1 MNNYVELIEA
11 LNRITEAVST
21 HSVLRDF
28 FSTFLATVGSIA
40 AVLAVEAIKE
50 RFFAPRREF
59 KQLRKKVNI
68 LIDSHSRFFTNQIDC
83 KGSGNPLV
91 ERYSS
96 AAESL
101 RELAMELRTFTID
114 AREKQYYGVTI
125 TRIQEASKLLIAL
138 SNSFFTPYGCPDN
151 NINQEN
157 REASAAIKELLGI
170 NPRR

>member
-28 FSTFLATVGSIA
+28 FSTFLATGGSIA
-40 AVLAVEAIKE
+40 AVVAVEAIKE

-68 LIDSHSRFFTNQIDC
+68 LLDSHSRFFTSQIDC
-83 KGSGNPLV
+83 KESGNPLV

-114 AREKQYYGVTI
+114 AKERQYYGVTVA
-125 TRIQEASKLLIAL
+125 RIQEVSKLLIGL

-170 NPRR
+170 DPKK

>member
-83 KGSGNPLV
+83 KENGNPLV

>member
-59 KQLRKKVNI
+59 KQLRKRVNI
-68 LIDSHSRFFTNQIDC
+68 LLGSYSRFFTNQIDC
-83 KGSGNPLV
+83 KERDNPMV
-91 ERYSS
+91 ARYSS
-96 AAESL
+96 
-101 RELAMELRTFTID
+101 TFTVD
-114 AREKQYYGVTI
+114 ARERQYCGITVTNI
-125 TRIQEASKLLIAL
+125 LEASELLIGL
-138 SNSFFTPYGCPDN
+138 SNSFFTPYGCPDDN
-151 NINQEN
+151 TNQEN
-157 REASAAIKELLGI
+157 REASEAIKELLGI
-170 NPRR
+170 DPKKGLCYT